1 MLLGSARYILK
12 QKHSNITIWTSA
24 WISPHMYYLVLKK
37 EEEITS
43 VTANNSGHNLT
54 LNNYEKWKMLIIVW
68 KKNDKKKIKNTS
80 QGWQW

>member
-1 MLLGSARYILK
+1 
-12 QKHSNITIWTSA
+12 
-24 WISPHMYYLVLKK
+24 MYYLVLKK

-80 QGWQW
+80 QGWQR